1 MGDIKQEKSTVQLLY
16 GGFLFKGGNPVSHII
31 KVIPKED
38 YCLEVLLENG
48 SSVILNLKSRI
59 GTVRFGMLAD
69 KSFFKQATT
78 DGSYIR
84 WDNKI
89 EISVNEVFQLAQK

>member
-1 MGDIKQEKSTVQLLY
+1 MSQIKSV
-16 GGFLFKGGNPVSHII
+16 V
-31 KVIPKED
+31 PKED
-38 YCLEVLLENG
+38 YKLEVFLDNG
-48 SSVILNLKSRI
+48 SSITLSLESRLQ
-59 GTVRFGMLAD
+59 TVRFGMLAD
-69 KSFFKQATT
+69 KEFFKQATT

>member
-1 MGDIKQEKSTVQLLY
+1 M
-16 GGFLFKGGNPVSHII
+16 SHII

-48 SSVILNLKSRI
+48 SSVILSLKSRI
-59 GTVRFGMLAD
+59 GTVRFGMLAEKD
-69 KSFFKQATT
+69 FFQQATT

>member
-1 MGDIKQEKSTVQLLY
+1 MSYIK
-16 GGFLFKGGNPVSHII
+16 
-31 KVIPKED
+31 KVIPRED

-48 SSVILNLKSRI
+48 SSVILNLESRLT
-59 GTVRFGMLAD
+59 TVRFGMLSD
-69 KSFFKQATT
+69 KEFFYRVTT

-84 WDNKI
+84 WDNRI

>member
-1 MGDIKQEKSTVQLLY
+1 M
-16 GGFLFKGGNPVSHII
+16 SHI
-31 KVIPKED
+31 KEVLPKEN
-38 YCLEVLLENG
+38 YKLEVLLENG
-48 SSVILNLKSRI
+48 SSITLNMESRLE
-59 GTVRFGMLAD
+59 TVRFGMLAD
-69 KSFFKQATT
+69 KTFFNRATT